1 MQTACAATVT
11 SSGFV
16 SFSGEP
22 IELVNRARV
31 PGTSKHTSTVNTMQ
45 PMKANG
51 DRVGRPVALPAD
63 VRARIAAERTEGR
76 SLRAIAADLNAE
88 NVPTARGGS
97 KWHAST
103 VKAVLASLDLDAQAA
118 A

>member
-1 MQTACAATVT
+1 LQTACAATVT

-45 PMKANG
+45 PITTLPRVCANE
-51 DRVGRPVALPAD
+51 VG
-63 VRARIAAERTEGR
+63 G
-76 SLRAIAADLNAE
+76 
-88 NVPTARGGS
+88 
-97 KWHAST
+97 
-103 VKAVLASLDLDAQAA
+103 
-118 A
+118 